1 MNWQVLGTEAAQL
14 WHQALARFAHT
25 DIYFSPEY
33 HRAYELNG
41 DGQAQAFIF
50 EAGEHT
56 LFYPFLMRPI
66 EGEAIRPIGELW
78 YDIETVYGY
87 SGPLCTTMDAR
98 FLAGAWAA
106 FAAWCQEN
114 RIVAEFIR
122 FNPLIQ
128 NHSYADASCD
138 LRLDRETVAVRL
150 DCSQDD
156 LWASY
161 PAGHRTKVRKALK
174 SGLVCE
180 EVPVDEGWDVFRRLY
195 LKTMDYVGAR
205 QYYYFSDLYF
215 DYLCN
220 TLKEHNKLFTV
231 RDEGHIIAAALFF
244 VHGDRVHY
252 HLGGSAPDSRQA
264 RPNNLLFH
272 TIASW
277 GRERN
282 LRWLHLGGGQTPEAD
297 DNLFRFKASI
307 SRLRLPFYIGK
318 RVHNRAVYEALCSEW
333 MRRKGV
339 SIRPAYF
346 LLYRLE

>member
-1 MNWQVLGTEAAQL
+1 MNWQVLGTDAAEL
-14 WHQALARFAHT
+14 WHHSLVRFIHT
-25 DIYFSPEY
+25 DIYFWPEY

-41 DGQAQAFIF
+41 DGQARAFIF

-56 LFYPFLMRPI
+56 LFYPFLVRPI
-66 EGEAIRPIGELW
+66 EGEKSRLPNELW

-87 SGPLCTTMDAR
+87 SGPLCTTTEKT
-98 FLAGAWAA
+98 FLAEAWMM
-106 FAAWCQEN
+106 FAAWCKEN

-128 NHSYADASCD
+128 NYGYVDASCD
-138 LRLDRETVAVRL
+138 VRLDRETVAVRL

-156 LWASY
+156 LWVSY
-161 PAGHRTKVRKALK
+161 PSGHRTKIRKALK

-180 EVPVDEGWDVFRRLY
+180 EVSLDVGWDTFRRLY
-195 LKTMDYVGAR
+195 RKNMDHVGAR

-215 DYLCN
+215 DYLYN
-220 TLKEHNKLFTV
+220 TLEQWSKLFIV
-231 RDEGHIIAAALFF
+231 RDKERVVAAALFF
-244 VHGDRVHY
+244 VHGDRIHY
-252 HLGGSAPDSRQA
+252 HLGGSDLDARQT

-272 TIASW
+272 TVATW

-282 LRWLHLGGGQTPEAD
+282 LRWLHLGGGRTPESD
-297 DNLFRFKASI
+297 DSLFRFKTSI
-307 SRLRLPFYIGK
+307 SRLRLPFYTGK
-318 RVHNRAVYEALCSEW
+318 RVHNRTVYEMLCTEW

-346 LLYRLE
+346 LLYRL